1 MLNKIQ
7 GEHQAWS
14 LLPTVLAIMKLKNCF
29 FKCLQSSGAME
40 EVATMPSNAQ
50 EFCLR
55 WNNFHSS
62 LVSALDGFKNDLD
75 FVDVTLACEGQFLKA
90 HKMLLSAC
98 SVFFR
103 DLLKANPYM
112 LFSEVRFIDL
122 EKMLRFIYQY
132 NVQQEN
138 LARFLKTAEMLKIR
152 GKEFYK
158 QLHQDHP
165 EMSGNGSTERCN
177 NDASA
182 VSPKRPRLSLD
193 AQSGQSTDQP
203 QTPNDESRLSG
214 PDSDSEMIPV
224 KQEMIEL
231 KECDFESADSE
242 AFLAA
247 ETCYL
252 RENSVGTTNNSSS
265 NNNNNSSIS
274 SSNNNSSSSST
285 TQPPLTHPAAPPPPG
300 PLLPSYVPPPQIKAQ
315 DGMSRSSSHPVGGLI
330 RRFLEECLQ
339 LPDPAPLLATYSGLE
354 GTPHFQLLRSVAKE
368 WSYCR
373 NATQNYSTLGG
384 SSKRQRA
391 TSRLIET
398 FENIDTLRNELAHLL
413 HAIIVIEITMSGT
426 VKKICKAEQSYVQQ
440 QQQQLNQQAQQ
451 GSNGENPANIDVVNR
466 EFVIMDIEGVS
477 AAQQEEFKKATEDWY
492 TIGYSSLFSVVKQ
505 YQIV

>member
-1 MLNKIQ
+1 M
-7 GEHQAWS
+7 GEEISEA
-14 LLPTVLAIMKLKNCF
+14 A
-29 FKCLQSSGAME
+29 GAME

-103 DLLKANPYM
+103 DLLKANPCQHPIVI
-112 LFSEVRFIDL
+112 LPPEVRFIDL
-122 EKMLRFIYQY
+122 EKMLRFIYQGEV

-152 GKEFYK
+152 GLAEDGEK
-158 QLHQDHP
+158 QRVLQAASP
-165 EMSGNGSTERCN
+165 RPSEMSGNGTTERCN

-315 DGMSRSSSHPVGGLI
+315 DDSP
-330 RRFLEECLQ
+330 
-339 LPDPAPLLATYSGLE
+339 LPPNPDDLS
-354 GTPHFQLLRSVAKE
+354 
-368 WSYCR
+368 
-373 NATQNYSTLGG
+373 
-384 SSKRQRA
+384 
-391 TSRLIET
+391 
-398 FENIDTLRNELAHLL
+398 
-413 HAIIVIEITMSGT
+413 
-426 VKKICKAEQSYVQQ
+426 
-440 QQQQLNQQAQQ
+440 Q
-451 GSNGENPANIDVVNR
+451 G
-466 EFVIMDIEGVS
+466 
-477 AAQQEEFKKATEDWY
+477 KC
-492 TIGYSSLFSVVKQ
+492 
-505 YQIV
+505 